1 VDLDPEMVPAQD
13 VVVILTPHP
22 ELDMHALVN
31 RATLVFD
38 TRGVT
43 SGLDAP
49 NVSRL

>member
-1 VDLDPEMVPAQD
+1 LD
-13 VVVILTPHP
+13 I
-22 ELDMHALVN
+22 HALVN

-49 NVSRL
+49 NVIRL